1 MFDDDD
7 DGFDLFL
14 GLILW
19 TPYLAWL
26 WIKLTFML
34 LEFVFG
40 VVVAIGTF
48 LYYIIGEIFG
58 FLKKMVDNNRVNKET
73 ESNGNIYS
81 GIER

>member
-1 MFDDDD
+1 MFDDD

-19 TPYLAWL
+19 VPYLAWL

-40 VVVAIGTF
+40 AVVAIGTF
-48 LYYIIGEIFG
+48 LYYIISEIFD
-58 FLKKMVDNNRVNKET
+58 FLKKMVDNNRINEEN
-73 ESNGNIYS
+73 ESNGNT
-81 GIER
+81 